1 MPLPRLR
8 LPALPRPG
16 RLGPVTPHGRR
27 RLAAIV
33 LIAGL
38 VVASFLILRESS
50 LVAVRDVEVTGAS
63 GRDGE
68 RVRSALDGA
77 ARDMTT
83 LHVDLDALRTAVAPY
98 PIVKDVRATPDFP
111 HGLKIEVIEHTPVAA
126 VGVDGRR
133 VPVASDGTLLRGS
146 SARDLPVLPMRMP
159 PAGDKVAAGQAAR
172 VVAALAAAPE
182 PLRQAIEKVF
192 VGPRGLTVR
201 LTDGPAVYL
210 GSTERVAAKWAA
222 IARVL
227 ADPTSQ
233 GATYLDVRLP
243 ERPTAGGLE
252 QVAAQQQQTLAAGA
266 TAPGGAAVTGP
277 AGPSAAATPAP
288 GVAP

>member
-8 LPALPRPG
+8 VPALPRPG

-33 LIAGL
+33 LVAGL
-38 VVASFLILRESS
+38 VLASFLILRESS
-50 LVAVRDVEVTGAS
+50 LVAVRDVTVVGAS

-83 LHVDLDALRTAVAPY
+83 MHVDLDALRTAVAPY

-126 VGVDGRR
+126 VGVEGRK

-172 VVAALAAAPE
+172 VVAALAAAPA
-182 PLRQAIEKVF
+182 PLRRAIEKVF

-201 LTDGPAVYL
+201 LSAGPAVYL

-222 IARVL
+222 VVAVL
-227 ADPTSQ
+227 ADPTSK

-277 AGPSAAATPAP
+277 AGPVAGATPVP
-288 GVAP
+288 GATP